1 MYGPTEI
8 LLRTLITCLVIYFF
22 CTLEYFFV
30 VVREEDYNK
39 VISSL
44 VSIID
49 GDSTSFD
56 IKKLLPA
63 VLFSVITPPHR
74 CTIYNSFGTI

>member
-39 VISSL
+39 VISRL

-74 CTIYNSFGTI
+74 YYL